1 MDKPDPWRCRF
12 CMRLVKGRSGQ
23 CGGCWRYWSQ
33 CNDSSYVHQQPRH
46 PQHQHGGA
54 YTTGWQDW
62 QDYQWQDSGPWAS
75 GRSKSPRKRTQSP
88 RQRVQ
93 KQPHQSFK
101 GDVSKGKGKGPS
113 KGYAGPPSIYYKV
126 SADSRVPSR
135 LFSFG
140 TLAIVVSTR
149 PRALALHLLRAFLRS
164 GIPGQDTTAFAH
176 CV

>member
-12 CMRLVKGRSGQ
+12 RMRVVKGRSGQ

-54 YTTGWQDW
+54 YTTGWLARFRTVGFRKIQVTTETN
-62 QDYQWQDSGPWAS
+62 
-75 GRSKSPRKRTQSP
+75 SKPQTTCAEAATPKFQRRCEQGKRQGSQQGLCRDHP
-88 RQRVQ
+88 LYI
-93 KQPHQSFK
+93 K
-101 GDVSKGKGKGPS
+101 
-113 KGYAGPPSIYYKV
+113 YKV